1 MGEPMPAMLG
11 IASSAGGGYSYKK
24 AVVSEELRETVKK
37 MRIISDR
44 FNARIR
50 AAEKKA

>member
-1 MGEPMPAMLG
+1 MTRMLKMRAEPNGP
-11 IASSAGGGYSYKK
+11 GYSYKK

-37 MRIISDR
+37 MRIVSDR